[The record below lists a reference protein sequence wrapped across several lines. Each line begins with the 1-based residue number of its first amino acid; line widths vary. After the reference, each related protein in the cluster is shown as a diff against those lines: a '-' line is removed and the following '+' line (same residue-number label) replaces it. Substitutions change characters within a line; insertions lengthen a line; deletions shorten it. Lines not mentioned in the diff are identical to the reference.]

1 MDLVLF
7 DLDNTLLN
15 GDSDYEWARFLIE
28 QGVLDGPVYEAQN
41 NAFFEMYKQGTLD
54 IHAFLAFQLK
64 PLSEYSRAQLDS
76 WHRQFMQTRILPM
89 MGQPARSLVRLHL
102 DEGSLCAIV
111 TATNA
116 FITGPIARSFGIP
129 HLVAT
134 ELEEIDGKFTGRP
147 HGTPCFREGKLE
159 RVDQWLA
166 SLGHAWQDFPATTFY
181 SDSLN
186 DIPLLERV
194 SRPVAVDPDERL
206 RTLAGQRGWP
216 VISLRTG
223 R

>member
-1 MDLVLF
+1 LDLVLF

-41 NAFFEMYKQGTLD
+41 NAFFDMYKQGTLD

-76 WHRQFMQTRILPM
+76 WHRQFMQTRILPI
-89 MGQPARSLVRLHL
+89 MGQPARSLVRRHL

-166 SLGHAWQDFPATTFY
+166 SLGHAWRDFPATTFY

-206 RTLAGQRGWP
+206 RTLAGERGWP

-223 R
+223 Q